1 MAPAG
6 LRHRMRIV
14 EQTSDDVTILTIDG
28 RVTRDDGYGALK
40 ARITEL
46 VATGQRHVLLNLS
59 DVPYLDSSGVGELV
73 SVFITVRNHGGIL
86 KLTGASGRVAELLA
100 VAKLDTVF
108 EMFDSESTALASF
121 TRG

>member
-1 MAPAG
+1 
-6 LRHRMRIV
+6 MRIV

-40 ARITEL
+40 ACITDL